1 MAEIKWIKLAL
12 NIFNNRKIRQ
22 IEDMPDGDSI
32 LLIWIKLLCLAGNIN
47 DNGLIYL
54 TPEVPYTEE
63 MLATEFRRPLST
75 VRLALSIFKQ
85 FGMIEIIDDILC
97 LPSWERYQNVDR
109 MNEIREYN
117 RLAQKR
123 SREKKKQKLLESA
136 DVNDKSMTSQSCQGT
151 DIDIEEDID
160 IDIDTLSNSLSKK
173 RRARE
178 KGKEESKTEANV
190 QNSVENSKLAM
201 SYLGGSLGE
210 GVVLISEEQAED
222 LLARLTLDEFN
233 HYVGVVR
240 DSVLKGRRY
249 GKTHY
254 KAILDMAEA
263 DRAISRPK
271 AAGGG

>member
-32 LLIWIKLLCLAGNIN
+32 LLIWIKLMCLAGNIN

-85 FGMIEIIDDILC
+85 FGMIEIIDDILY
-97 LPSWERYQNVDR
+97 LPSWERYQSVDR

-117 RLAQKR
+117 RLAQRR

-160 IDIDTLSNSLSKK
+160 IDTLSNSLSKK

-178 KGKEESKTEANV
+178 KGKEESKPEANV
-190 QNSVENSKLAM
+190 QSSVENSKLAM